1 MLSGDTVKKGLGM
14 LAATILALLIISWV
28 FSFWDLDRI
37 ISARFYKPG
46 TGWYLKEAEPWMW
59 LYRYGTIPGIVLSI
73 TALVG
78 AVITRLRN
86 PDSCWHRYFLLVVLT
101 SVIGAGLLV
110 NGILKPYWGRPRPN
124 QIIELGGQYEYRNVL
139 SPGIPGKGKS
149 FPSGHATMGF
159 LFVSIVYFRRKSAAV
174 AWIGGIGGLAY
185 GALMSAARV
194 VQGAHFTTDCIWSLG
209 AIWITASVLYYFIL
223 RIPAPEPEK
232 PHHLTRKQKIVLG
245 VFGTLVSAAII
256 LVLLARQPFYET
268 YYFHLSPIDP
278 TIRELRIGLKNGFVR
293 AHVRYNEIHPPLVLI
308 HARGF
313 AWTGASE
320 TPGKVSAKISENV
333 YQAVYVMQK
342 QGYFAELT
350 HDIEVVLPG
359 RYKDKLNVVFMD
371 DTGKP
376 LPQ

>member
-14 LAATILALLIISWV
+14 LGATILVLLVISWV
-28 FSFWDLDRI
+28 FTYWDLDRF

-73 TALVG
+73 ASLAG
-78 AVITRLRN
+78 FVITRLRN
-86 PDSCWHRYFLLVVLT
+86 PDSRWHRYFLLVLLT
-101 SVIGAGLLV
+101 SIIGAGLLV
-110 NGILKPYWGRPRPN
+110 NGFLKPYWGRPRPN
-124 QIIELGGQYEYRNVL
+124 QLQELGGQYQYRNVL
-139 SPGIPGKGKS
+139 NPGIPGRGKS

-159 LFVSIVYFRRKSAAV
+159 LFVSLVYFHRKSVAI

-185 GALMSAARV
+185 GTLMSAARV

-209 AIWITASVLYYFIL
+209 ILWMVASVSYYFVL
-223 RIPAPEPEK
+223 RIPAPAPET
-232 PHHLTRKQKIVLG
+232 PRHLTRKQKIGVG

-268 YYFHLSPIDP
+268 YYFHLGRIDP
-278 TIRELRIGLKNGFVR
+278 KIRELRVGLKNGFIR
-293 AHVRYNEIHPPLVLI
+293 AHVRYNMLHPPLVLI

-320 TPGKVSAKISENV
+320 KQGKTVAKISEDV

-342 QGYFAELT
+342 EGYFSELT

-359 RYKDKLNVVFMD
+359 RYRDNLTVVFMD
-371 DTGKP
+371 ETGKP
-376 LPQ
+376 IQK